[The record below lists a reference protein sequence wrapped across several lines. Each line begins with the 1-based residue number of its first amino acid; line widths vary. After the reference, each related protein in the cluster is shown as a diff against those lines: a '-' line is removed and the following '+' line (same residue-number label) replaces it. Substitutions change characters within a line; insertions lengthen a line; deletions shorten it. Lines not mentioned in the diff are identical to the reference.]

1 MASDMDGGANVGE
14 ELMSHSELSRNVR
27 KHRRD
32 LYEWD
37 GPENPPITHRLATLE
52 EHNRTVADDLYDKKT
67 GLVPLLRSFFAVL
80 EEREKAKSNQLAR
93 YMAMIAIAALLSPIL
108 WDTAKHIFGWFK

>member
-1 MASDMDGGANVGE
+1 MA
-14 ELMSHSELSRNVR
+14 ELSRNVR

-37 GPENPPITHRLATLE
+37 GPDNPPITHRLATLE
-52 EHNRTVADDLYDKKT
+52 EHNKTVTGDLYDKQT

-80 EEREKAKSNQLAR
+80 EEREKAKSSQLAR
-93 YMAMIAIAALLSPIL
+93 HMALIAFAALFAPVL
-108 WDTAKHIFGWFK
+108 WDLVKHMFGWLK